1 MAAYPY
7 SFTVVTYH
15 SYDAEKQV
23 GKYRRDSGMGI
34 ATSFADAAK
43 QIESYYDNDLVSIQ
57 KLELHEEGHLI
68 FLPEGC
74 IEEYKRAEWD
84 GSSTQIP
91 CDHNGVPVIEEEEVT
106 NEC

>member
-7 SFTVVTYH
+7 SFTVVLYH

-23 GKYRRDSGMGI
+23 SKYRRDSGMGI

-43 QIESYYDNDLVSIQ
+43 QIEDYFDEDLVSIQ
-57 KLELHEEGHLI
+57 RLELYEGNHLI

-74 IEEYKRAEWD
+74 IEEFKRADWD
-84 GSSTQIP
+84 GSSTQVP
-91 CDHNGVPVIEEEEVT
+91 CDHNGVPVIEEEVIPV
-106 NEC
+106 EC